1 MNKTRLIAAA
11 TAVVLALPG
20 CAQFRGMNW
29 GGAGMSDG
37 QGRSQGASIS
47 GAGASKS
54 SPTGIGQIPGYG
66 GAPNY

>member
-1 MNKTRLIAAA
+1 MNRTALAAMVAAA
-11 TAVVLALPG
+11 ALALSG
-20 CAQFRGMNW
+20 CAQFRGMTS
-29 GGAGMSDG
+29 GSAGMSAG